1 MKAVLLSPV
10 KQLGYLRFWLLVI
23 AAGLIAIHLT
33 LTGRDI
39 DVSAQTMSALYWFV
53 TAYLIWQKRHHL
65 SLDSGMGASLLGI
78 FLLTVVIARSTSFP
92 SSNFLSIFPFLSGL
106 GLSLLASNLQGL
118 KQYWRELVILFFF
131 GVPKVLFEPLINIS
145 GLTAQFATFVLWYG
159 GLDAHRQGTKVLLP
173 SDGVNVIRSCSGFNS
188 IFYLLGLAII
198 FLLLFPLQGVRK
210 NALVLVV
217 AMGLGFIVN
226 GFRIAL
232 LAIMANE
239 QNLVAFDYWHLGQG
253 ARIFPMIGVTL
264 FGFFC
269 LFLRQHQLSKQKHS
283 TDH

>member
-10 KQLGYLRFWLLVI
+10 KQLGHARFWLLAI
-23 AAGLIAIHLT
+23 FAGLVSIHIT
-33 LTGRDI
+33 LAGYDI

-53 TAYLIWQKRHHL
+53 TASLVWQKRHHL
-65 SLDSGMGASLLGI
+65 FLDSGIASSLLGLFVI
-78 FLLTVVIARSTSFP
+78 TVIIARSISLP
-92 SSNFLSIFPFLSGL
+92 SSNFLSISPFLSGL
-106 GLSLLASNLQGL
+106 GLSLLASNFQGL
-118 KQYWRELVILFFF
+118 RQYWRELVILFFF
-131 GVPKVLFEPLINIS
+131 GVPKVLLEPLINIS
-145 GLTAQFATFVLWYG
+145 GLTAQFATFILWYS
-159 GLDAHRQGTKVLLP
+159 GLDAHREGTKVLLP

-198 FLLLFPLQGVRK
+198 FLLLFPLQGGRK
-210 NALVLVV
+210 NVLVLMV
-217 AMGLGFIVN
+217 AMVLGFIIN

-239 QNLVAFDYWHLGQG
+239 QNLVAFEYWHLGQG

-269 LFLRQHQLSKQKHS
+269 LFLRQRQLSKQKYS